1 MKNTNDGNRVVF
13 LRGNMVNLRP
23 LEESDL
29 ERCTRWI
36 NDPEVSRYLSGLWPL
51 TMQAERKWLES
62 HSTGS
67 KSDVVLAI
75 ETKDGVHIGNIGFH
89 NIKWTDGVAVSGA
102 MIGDKRYWDKGYGT
116 DAKMQL
122 VNWAFSN
129 LGLRKLCSQVIAFNA
144 RSLAYSKKCGYK
156 VEGVLA
162 KHVLRDGGYPDVVN
176 LALFKEDWPPIWKA
190 YLAKGKKRR
199 KAK

>member
-1 MKNTNDGNRVVF
+1 
-13 LRGNMVNLRP
+13 
-23 LEESDL
+23 
-29 ERCTRWI
+29 
-36 NDPEVSRYLSGLWPL
+36 
-51 TMQAERKWLES
+51 MQAERKWLES